1 MNSDN
6 SSNNKLRKADIITSI
21 VIFLFGLYVFCSG
34 IYMLF
39 YAVTGTKIWYYS
51 PGIYPVILG
60 IILMMLSVML
70 FLKNIAFHVESMDI
84 NEISGGL
91 LIIRL
96 IQQRFCAYLLQ

>member
-21 VIFLFGLYVFCSG
+21 VIFLFGLYVFCSE